1 MIHNYKIWKLLEHL
15 GDGTESFTQKIHTS
29 RNGLLSIYGCPDSW
43 GEEITSAMGTLT
55 YTAEL
60 DVDSTGIAGITFRI
74 EKIELELEIVTGYD
88 EDEYEIIETRDFVM
102 DEFKDEQVTVEV
114 YKMPYYLNNLEI
126 DFKNA
131 ENLDGELI
139 PEKIAYEL
147 YIGNSND

>member
-15 GDGTESFTQKIHTS
+15 GDGTETFTQKIHTS
-29 RNGLLSIYGCPDSW
+29 VNGLLSIYGCPDSW

-60 DVDSTGIAGITFRI
+60 DVDRGGIAGITFRI

-88 EDEYEIIETRDFVM
+88 EDEYEITETRDFVV
-102 DEFKDEQVTVEV
+102 DEFKDDQVTVEI
-114 YKMPYYLNNLEI
+114 YKMPYYLNSLEI

-139 PEKIAYEL
+139 PEKVKYEL
-147 YIGNSND
+147 YIGNSDD